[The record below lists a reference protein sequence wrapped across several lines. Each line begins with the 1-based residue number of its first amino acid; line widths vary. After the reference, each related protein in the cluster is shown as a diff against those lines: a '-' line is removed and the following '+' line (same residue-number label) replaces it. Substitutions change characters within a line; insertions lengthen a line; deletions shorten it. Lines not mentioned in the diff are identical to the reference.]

1 VSKIFINY
9 RRDDR
14 APIALNIAQYLE
26 RIFGADS
33 IFLDIDRLRAGE
45 QFPLVLE
52 KRLSECRVM
61 LAIIGPNWF
70 NASDESGRRRLEQP
84 DDWVRLEIAR
94 ALARN
99 VRVIPVLVDGAT
111 LPKKSLLPED
121 IRALVDRQSFTLT
134 NPAAFRH
141 EVAGL
146 VRDIGGMTRRA
157 KTFWRTAGI
166 LAAASVAVAFIVYR
180 YPDLAR
186 STFLASQSG
195 QATDK
200 GPKCSATAVSDNGGY
215 GYATGSAS
223 LKAAEA
229 EAMRHC
235 TSMGDNTGCHIVT
248 SDCP

>member
-1 VSKIFINY
+1 MGKIFINY

-14 APIALNIAQYLE
+14 ASIALNIAQYLE
-26 RIFGADS
+26 RVFGSDS

-70 NASDESGRRRLEQP
+70 NASDASGQRRLDQP

-99 VRVIPVLVDGAT
+99 VRVIPVLVDGAA
-111 LPKKSLLPED
+111 LPKKNALPED
-121 IRALVDRQSFTLT
+121 IRSLVDRQSFTMT

-146 VRDIGGMTRRA
+146 VRDIGGMTRQA
-157 KTFWRTAGI
+157 RTLLRSVG
-166 LAAASVAVAFIVYR
+166 LVVAASVVATLILYR
-180 YPDLAR
+180 FPTITQRL
-186 STFLASQSG
+186 LASQDK

-200 GPKCSATAVSDNGGY
+200 SPNCGATAVSENGGY
-215 GYATGSAS
+215 GYSTGAAS
-223 LKAAEA
+223 LEAAREQ
-229 EAMRHC
+229 AMRQC
-235 TSMGDNTGCHIVT
+235 MRIGGNTGCHVVT
-248 SDCP
+248 SNCP